1 MTFDLSRRALLKAA
15 GAAAATSS
23 LILPGMAQAS
33 VPPAFK
39 ALSRSVSLINPHTGD
54 HFKSVYWEKGIYYP
68 EPMKDISYMMRDV
81 HNEEMSPIDPRLIDT
96 LYLLQLTLG
105 TKAPFE
111 VVCGY
116 RTPKNNAYIYKR
128 ERGVARNSY
137 HIYGRAIDIRMKER
151 TTGQIQRAAWSLQQG
166 GVGYY
171 PKANFVHIDT
181 GGVRRW

>member
-1 MTFDLSRRALLKAA
+1 MTLNLSRRDLLKAA

-23 LILPGMAQAS
+23 LILPGVALGSATS
-33 VPPAFK
+33 AFK
-39 ALSRSVSLINPHTGD
+39 TPSRSISLVNPHTGD
-54 HFKSVYWEKGIYYP
+54 LFKSVYWEKGAYCP
-68 EPMKDISYMMRDV
+68 EPMKDISYMMRDI
-81 HNEEMSPIDPRLIDT
+81 HSQEMSPIDPRLIDT
-96 LYLLQLTLG
+96 LYLLQMTLG

-151 TTGQIQRAAWSLQQG
+151 TTSQIQRAAWSLQQG